1 MPPDRPVR
9 GTFRRVTAAQARRL
23 LEAAL
28 SATDAAADPPV
39 SRSFPA
45 YHAFI
50 RARIRTLSPA
60 EPAAEPDSSPFG
72 GPAAALAS
80 QDDAPGWLGAAA
92 RRLAWSDDRR
102 AMLVV
107 EFLASDEAEDLSD
120 RKAASRC
127 ADHIIAYGCDQDF
140 GRPLRMSPAKAE
152 TFLLDWLPRK
162 IMLLPSEQHAM
173 PHVLAAWARCA
184 GRRRELPG
192 EAIEETI
199 DAVFNSMAAFAQV
212 YRDPATFGL
221 DAQLVARL
229 LPDADLEALPR
240 RAFAFPLLQGH
251 YDGVDLSTLD
261 PSQPQARR
269 TLLAADHDDPQG
281 RPADEQHIGR
291 HLALSDRLWRGD
303 PPELW
308 EAAQRLLD
316 RGEHRHAV
324 QHTLMYLI
332 RDAEGDCA
340 KLLAELT
347 NLP

>member
-1 MPPDRPVR
+1 VR
-9 GTFRRVTAAQARRL
+9 GAFRPVTAAQTRRL

-28 SATDAAADPPV
+28 TATNAAADPPV
-39 SRSFPA
+39 SQSFPA

-50 RARIRTLSPA
+50 RARIRTLSPTD
-60 EPAAEPDSSPFG
+60 PVAEPDTPPFG
-72 GPAAALAS
+72 GPATALAS
-80 QDDAPGWLGAAA
+80 HDDAPGWIGAAA

-127 ADHIIAYGCDQDF
+127 ADHIIDYGCDQDF

-152 TFLLDWLPRK
+152 TFMLDWLPRK
-162 IMLLPSEQHAM
+162 IMLLPSEQDAM
-173 PHVLAAWARCA
+173 PHVLAAWARWA
-184 GRRRELPG
+184 GRRRELPRQ
-192 EAIEETI
+192 AVEETL
-199 DAVFNSMAAFAQV
+199 DAVFNSMSTFARV
-212 YRDPATFGL
+212 YHDPATFGL

-251 YDGVDLSTLD
+251 HGGVDLSTLD
-261 PSQPQARR
+261 PSRPQARR
-269 TLLAADHDDPQG
+269 TLLAADHDDTQG
-281 RPADEQHIGR
+281 RPTNEQHIGH
-291 HLALSDRLWRGD
+291 HLVLSDRLWRGD

-332 RDAEGDCA
+332 RDAGGDRA
-340 KLLAELT
+340 KLIAELAS
-347 NLP
+347 LP